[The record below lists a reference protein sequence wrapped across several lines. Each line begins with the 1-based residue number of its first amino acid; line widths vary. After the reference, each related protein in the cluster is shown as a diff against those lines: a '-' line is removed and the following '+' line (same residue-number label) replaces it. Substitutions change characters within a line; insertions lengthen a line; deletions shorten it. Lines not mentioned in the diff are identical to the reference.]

1 MFVCRYQRMHRITFS
16 FQKICLFIFNLLL
29 MASCRNTAHPSIS
42 KTIDAFYTAE
52 AATDYRLANKN
63 LLTPSLVADIN
74 LAAAHQAF
82 SEQSIRESG
91 ATDKPDMIEGDIFT
105 SVMEGSTD
113 HQIMDIRITDTVAI
127 ATVQFRNQ
135 HYSNLE
141 WTDTAVLVQHTDTW
155 KIDDIRY
162 AAGRGVAPSTRAVLR
177 WWLRQWGIDPVSAPE
192 KR

>member
-1 MFVCRYQRMHRITFS
+1 MHRITFA
-16 FQKICLFIFNLLL
+16 FQKSCLFIFSLLL
-29 MASCRNTAHPSIS
+29 MASCRNAAHPSIYQ
-42 KTIDAFYTAE
+42 TIDTFYTAE
-52 AATDYRLANKN
+52 AASDYRLANKN
-63 LLTPSLVADIN
+63 LLSPSLVADIN

-91 ATDKPDMIEGDIFT
+91 ATDKPDMIEGDMFT

-113 HQIMDIRITDTVAI
+113 HQIMNIRITDTVAI

-135 HYSNLE
+135 HYSNLT
-141 WTDTAVLVQHTDTW
+141 WTDTVVLVKYADNW

-162 AAGRGVAPSTRAVLR
+162 TAGRGVAPSTRAVLR
-177 WWLRQWGIDPVSAPE
+177 WWLHNWGIDSVSVPE